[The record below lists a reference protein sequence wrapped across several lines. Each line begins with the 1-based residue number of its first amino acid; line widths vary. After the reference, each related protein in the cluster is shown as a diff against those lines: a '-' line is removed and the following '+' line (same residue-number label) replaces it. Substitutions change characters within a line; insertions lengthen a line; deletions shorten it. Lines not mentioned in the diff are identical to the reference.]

1 MPLHILSRGVVSLLE
16 IQTKYVLT
24 EKRAASKT
32 HSIKKRLFLSSALIL
47 LSFLI
52 INSRFSP
59 LLISL
64 STIEANRKTEE
75 ILAATVYREMSAAP
89 TLYSDIVSLSYKSNG
104 TVAALRTDTA
114 KLIRMRTALVR
125 AVLSVLV
132 EEDLTVAIP
141 IASLL
146 GINFLSSRPAVRVT
160 LRPTRTV
167 NAYFTSSFEEC
178 GINQTRHRISF
189 YMAVDILLL
198 IPGKPKTVSV
208 TRELPFAET
217 VIVGDVPD
225 AYTKIHRLT
234 SDITEEE
241 IDDIYDFGA
250 VAN

>member
-1 MPLHILSRGVVSLLE
+1 M
-16 IQTKYVLT
+16 
-24 EKRAASKT
+24 
-32 HSIKKRLFLSSALIL
+32 
-47 LSFLI
+47 
-52 INSRFSP
+52 
-59 LLISL
+59 LISL

-75 ILAATVYREMSAAP
+75 ILTAAVYREMAEAP
-89 TLYSDIVSLSYKSNG
+89 TLYTDIVSLVRKSDG
-104 TVAALRTDTA
+104 AVAALRTDTA
-114 KLIRMRTALVR
+114 KLIHMRTALVR
-125 AVLSVLV
+125 AVLTALA
-132 EEDLTVAIP
+132 EEEMTVAIP

-146 GINFLSSRPAVRVT
+146 GINFLPSRPAVRVT

-178 GINQTRHRISF
+178 GINQTRHRINF
-189 YMAVDILLL
+189 YVAVDILLL